1 MGGEAARAD
10 NALERSPFNVTEGSS
25 CGHLLKITLNDLLCK
40 DCDKEKKKKNK
51 AILKIKKEDYRL
63 RQAHFFS
70 LSK

>member
-1 MGGEAARAD
+1 M
-10 NALERSPFNVTEGSS
+10 TEGSS